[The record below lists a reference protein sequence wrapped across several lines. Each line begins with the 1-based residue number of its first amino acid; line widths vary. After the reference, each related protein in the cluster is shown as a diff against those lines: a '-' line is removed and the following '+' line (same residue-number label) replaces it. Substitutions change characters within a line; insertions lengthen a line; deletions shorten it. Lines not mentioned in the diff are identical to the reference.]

1 MRKKGNVKKKEKTI
15 LEKQLHM
22 QQRIIQA
29 AEKEIY
35 GNITQCLCLARIQL
49 GNVQLD
55 DQNKLTEAIGEASL
69 LIGKAVKD
77 LRNLAK
83 KLSTG

>member
-1 MRKKGNVKKKEKTI
+1 MRKKESKKKENYPRKAIT
-15 LEKQLHM
+15 

-29 AEKEIY
+29 AEKR
-35 GNITQCLCLARIQL
+35 NIRQYHASLSCLIQL

-55 DQNKLTEAIGEASL
+55 DQNKLTEAIGETSL

-77 LRNLAK
+77 LRN
-83 KLSTG
+83 G